1 MALRADSTIVH
12 VITYRVNLAEAFQR
26 ANSYQIGHG
35 QTTTGTVAQN
45 ILANEASKE
54 TGNKKEKEKRKI
66 IPRAE
71 WLKLTTEQ
79 KDVIIAQSKQK
90 TKPKCEFCDKI
101 GHTESE
107 CRALKNAIAELKKEN
122 AKKMSHTLHLHQ
134 SKRKRKKRDHMRR
147 YTYIRPKP

>member
-1 MALRADSTIVH
+1 MKQ
-12 VITYRVNLAEAFQR
+12 VIRE
-26 ANSYQIGHG
+26 
-35 QTTTGTVAQN
+35 
-45 ILANEASKE
+45 
-54 TGNKKEKEKRKI
+54 KKKRKM

-71 WLKLTTEQ
+71 WLKLPTEQ
-79 KDVIIAQSKQK
+79 KDVIIAQSKQR

-147 YTYIRPKP
+147 YTYIRPKPYYIINTTLCARTLYFAITVHQHRSSETRTFSLT